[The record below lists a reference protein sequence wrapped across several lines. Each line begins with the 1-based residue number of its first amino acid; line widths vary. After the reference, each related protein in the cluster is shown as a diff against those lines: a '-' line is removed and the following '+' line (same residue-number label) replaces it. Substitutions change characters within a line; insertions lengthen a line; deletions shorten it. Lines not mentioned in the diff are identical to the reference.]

1 LAGVEVEG
9 GAQEREPGAMT
20 GMVQAVVAEL
30 HEALGQH
37 MLEEAAQELVG
48 WERAGARLA
57 ILRAAIA
64 EAYVGGIGGADGLV
78 GEHDAQEVALWAEL
92 RDGGDI
98 EQGGIGAGLNIEQ
111 LDTGCWCDGA

>member
-1 LAGVEVEG
+1 MAGVEVEG

-64 EAYVGGIGGADGLV
+64 DWPGHRGQVSTACCPTRIRPASASCSQNRRGFS
-78 GEHDAQEVALWAEL
+78 W
-92 RDGGDI
+92 
-98 EQGGIGAGLNIEQ
+98 
-111 LDTGCWCDGA
+111 